1 MKEDTIDVTVFVPN
15 HSPYF
20 EEKNERGAH
29 IKLPDKLID
38 GKVFD
43 MDMVDTSVS
52 VEIVQSLLKLHLKLD
67 VIIELFKCL
76 EHNVM
81 KQDEYSDVFSHAL
94 RKRQATIVASMSI

>member
-1 MKEDTIDVTVFVPN
+1 MTVIVPN
-15 HSPYF
+15 NSPYF

-29 IKLPDKLID
+29 TKLPDKLID

-43 MDMVDTSVS
+43 MEMVDTSVS
-52 VEIVQSLLKLHLKLD
+52 VEIVQSLLKLHLKQD

-81 KQDEYSDVFSHAL
+81 KRDEFSEQFSHAL
-94 RKRQATIVASMSI
+94 RKRQATIVASMSIQATKR